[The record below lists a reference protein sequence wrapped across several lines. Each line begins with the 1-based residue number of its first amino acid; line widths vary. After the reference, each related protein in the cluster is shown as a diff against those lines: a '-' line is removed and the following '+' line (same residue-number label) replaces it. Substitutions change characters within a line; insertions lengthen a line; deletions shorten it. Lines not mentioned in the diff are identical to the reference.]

1 MHTVVTER
9 SNCRFIIR
17 KSGNEQPRLMAELFQ
32 RVSSLKD
39 AKLGFELLNGT
50 SVEQA
55 KKIAAFLNE
64 HVLNVFVETT
74 PPAKT

>member
-9 SNCRFIIR
+9 SNCRFAIR
-17 KSGNEQPRLMAELFQ
+17 KSRNEQPQLVAELFQ
-32 RVSSLKD
+32 TVVSLKD

-74 PPAKT
+74 SAATT

>member
-1 MHTVVTER
+1 MHAVVTER
-9 SNCRFIIR
+9 SNCRFTIR
-17 KSGNEQPRLMAELFQ
+17 KSGNEQPQLVAELFQ
-32 RVSSLKD
+32 QVSSLKH

-74 PPAKT
+74 SPAKT